1 VRIRQYLPFAVRAGV
16 EAAGIPGESNGDHR
30 QQ

>member
-16 EAAGIPGESNGDHR
+16 EAPGIIAEDRGDDR